1 MVEPVTEAASLMFGY
16 VCSITV
22 QQVGNILR
30 CRRRDHPLG
39 RCPHCSMSTWND
51 RNCPVAI
58 RAGELKLMKGYVGDP
73 RILSINDTDRPT
85 GGDGAESTPDP
96 NCTRGVVGSAG
107 DTCCAAECG
116 TCGGSDC
123 NKHPGGSKNCCNGA
137 IRRAGIYCDGS
148 AAPCIIGLP
157 PAPAPNGTG
166 VPFGRSGGYCGG
178 AKMNHDPER
187 CSSPGLKGVPKPTAH
202 GTCVDGC
209 LFNLTAGK
217 RKLVAVWC

>member
-1 MVEPVTEAASLMFGY
+1 
-16 VCSITV
+16 
-22 QQVGNILR
+22 
-30 CRRRDHPLG
+30 
-39 RCPHCSMSTWND
+39 MSTWND

-137 IRRAGIYCDGS
+137 IRKAGIYCDGS
-148 AAPCIIGLP
+148 AAPCIIVP
-157 PAPAPNGTG
+157 TPNGTG